1 MCSDFSLLNPLLH
14 HYSLLEITYFLLTI
28 FAIFVTFLTPSP
40 KHTLK
45 LFIRCFLLF
54 SFFGP
59 FRALALLSLYPQ
71 ADPLILGWFPE
82 VVNIAQD
89 VLCEEEHSLV
99 EDAED
104 FSPSSKR
111 DLDGK

>member
-1 MCSDFSLLNPLLH
+1 M
-14 HYSLLEITYFLLTI
+14 TYPQLTT
-28 FAIFVTFLTPSP
+28 FAISITILNSTPQ
-40 KHTLK
+40 HTLK
-45 LFIRCFLLF
+45 IYVFF
-54 SFFGP
+54 SFFLFFFLGP

-104 FSPSSKR
+104 SSPSSR
-111 DLDGK
+111 SDLDGEC

>member
-1 MCSDFSLLNPLLH
+1 L
-14 HYSLLEITYFLLTI
+14 Y
-28 FAIFVTFLTPSP
+28 V
-40 KHTLK
+40 
-45 LFIRCFLLF
+45 F
-54 SFFGP
+54 SFISFFCP

-104 FSPSSKR
+104 FSPSSRR
-111 DLDGK
+111 DLEG

>member
-1 MCSDFSLLNPLLH
+1 LSQ
-14 HYSLLEITYFLLTI
+14 
-28 FAIFVTFLTPSP
+28 
-40 KHTLK
+40 HTLK
-45 LFIRCFLLF
+45 LLIRFLF
-54 SFFGP
+54 FTSFFGP

-104 FSPSSKR
+104 FSPSSRK
-111 DLDGK
+111 DLDGKC